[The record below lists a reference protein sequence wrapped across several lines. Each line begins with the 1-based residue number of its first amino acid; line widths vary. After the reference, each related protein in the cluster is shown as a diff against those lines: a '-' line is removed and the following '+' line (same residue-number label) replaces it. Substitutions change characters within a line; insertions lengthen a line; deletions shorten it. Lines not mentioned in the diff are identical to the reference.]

1 MCALKTVLT
10 CKLRLPTQLKF
21 IIYGCEN
28 EYKPC
33 VPLFL
38 IQDHQA
44 IWCVLYAHHSNRCSS
59 SILYRFLLDHRP
71 HFRDQNHDLQF
82 FTFFLN
88 IKSQLTWRTS
98 NAFAQQV
105 YLLAQRIFLW
115 SNASILT
122 MEQFWY
128 IITDKPNWT
137 NFKCLD
143 FLFAIT

>member
-1 MCALKTVLT
+1 MCAWKRTVLT

-21 IIYGCEN
+21 IIYGSEH
-28 EYKPC
+28 EYKPW

-38 IQDHQA
+38 IQEHQA
-44 IWCVLYAHHSNRCSS
+44 SRCVLYAHLNRCSS
-59 SILYRFLLDHRP
+59 SILYRFLLDYRP
-71 HFRDQNHDLQF
+71 HFRNQNLHLQF

-105 YLLAQRIFLW
+105 YLLAQRILIW
-115 SNASILT
+115 SNVSILT

-143 FLFAIT
+143 VLFGIT